1 MVWLPGQLLE
11 LFCCSGNQTHRKGT
25 APTKNPRFLRS
36 HTLVPSVEARK
47 SSSHRL
53 SLTKHGPRLFC
64 PGAGGRGRA
73 DARERRSADA
83 TARWSGAR
91 ARARQARRSACALAR
106 PRAWAPARS
115 ADRGSCEHERNGRG
129 GVHACAPAR
138 SSSACTPAELAA
150 MGNQRTKKETMRLC
164 GWEEERETRDKEGE
178 NKKKKKKRDRKIK

>member
-1 MVWLPGQLLE
+1 MGTKPGLILRGRLVWLPGQLLE

-25 APTKNPRFLRS
+25 APTKNLRFLRS
-36 HTLVPSVEARK
+36 HMPVPSVEARK

-91 ARARQARRSACALAR
+91 ARARQVRRSAVLWRGRAR
-106 PRAWAPARS
+106 GRRRGARTAGAASTSATGEAECMHARRRGARARAR
-115 ADRGSCEHERNGRG
+115 R
-129 GVHACAPAR
+129 R
-138 SSSACTPAELAA
+138 S
-150 MGNQRTKKETMRLC
+150 
-164 GWEEERETRDKEGE
+164 
-178 NKKKKKKRDRKIK
+178 

>member
-25 APTKNPRFLRS
+25 APTKNPPFLRS
-36 HTLVPSVEARK
+36 HTPVPSVEARK

-91 ARARQARRSACALAR
+91 ARARQARWSACALAR
-106 PRAWAPARS
+106 PRGPRELRARAQRARRS
-115 ADRGSCEHERNGRG
+115 ACMRVGEELERVHADGASGDGKPEDKERNDVFVWLG
-129 GVHACAPAR
+129 G
-138 SSSACTPAELAA
+138 
-150 MGNQRTKKETMRLC
+150 
-164 GWEEERETRDKEGE
+164 ER
-178 NKKKKKKRDRKIK
+178 NKR

>member
-1 MVWLPGQLLE
+1 MLIVTQKKAYYCTTCYRTGDQSLGSRITKALWTDCHPTLPSVFPSNHPSAGPFGMAPGQLLE

-36 HTLVPSVEARK
+36 HTPVPSVEARK

-64 PGAGGRGRA
+64 PGVGGRGRA

-91 ARARQARRSACALAR
+91 ARARQARRSAYALAR

-115 ADRGSCEHERNGRG
+115 ADRES
-129 GVHACAPAR
+129 
-138 SSSACTPAELAA
+138 
-150 MGNQRTKKETMRLC
+150 
-164 GWEEERETRDKEGE
+164 
-178 NKKKKKKRDRKIK
+178 